1 MLTITDSKAS
11 VKKTV
16 QAFRFQFDKQLF
28 ENSSQGKCPRCSC
41 NGERAQKALGMAC
54 DDART
59 VCGFHCQVHI

>member
-28 ENSSQGKCPRCSC
+28 ENSSQGK
-41 NGERAQKALGMAC
+41 
-54 DDART
+54 
-59 VCGFHCQVHI
+59 